1 MNRIF
6 ATVSIS
12 LLLAGCATQRM
23 PSPQASSVSLPN
35 SFAYAPRGDTPG
47 EIQRLL
53 PTQDSAFITLYASA
67 ITNAPDLAV
76 ALARIESARATAA
89 GARAERMPRVDASG
103 NVTGSRASDATAN
116 LPPGVAFDRSRL
128 TFGGTISANW
138 DADLFGR
145 LKANQRAAAAR
156 LDAATAE
163 AESVRLAL
171 VADIAARVVDWRT
184 LAVREATL
192 RDDLASAEE
201 LVRLASV
208 RAKAGVVAGFD
219 VVRAQ
224 ALAADARS
232 RLAPLDGERA
242 TIAGQLATLT
252 GSGTQIVLEALAMP
266 APASPLA
273 MAPRTAPS
281 ALLMAR
287 PDISAAAARLT
298 AADADVA
305 AAAAARFPKL
315 TLSSAIGILALELG
329 DLFDTDALTG
339 SLGADIAA
347 PLLDFGRIE
356 ADIKSREAAVQ
367 ESFALYRR
375 AVFSALGE
383 SEAAFGV
390 LAANDAEA
398 AALKKQV
405 AIETDAT
412 YLANVRYRNGLSDF
426 LTVLDAQRSA
436 NAVRIRSAIADGQAA
451 RARIILWQALGG
463 SEMAVAAAPTP
474 PNTP

>member
-1 MNRIF
+1 M
-6 ATVSIS
+6 VV
-12 LLLAGCATQRM
+12 
-23 PSPQASSVSLPN
+23 PS
-35 SFAYAPRGDTPG
+35 SFVYAPRSETPG

-53 PTQDSAFITLYASA
+53 PLSDPAFASLYASA
-67 ITNAPDLAV
+67 NANAPDLAI

-89 GARAERMPRVDASG
+89 GARAERMPRIDAGGSIS
-103 NVTGSRASDATAN
+103 GSRASDGST
-116 LPPGVAFDRSRL
+116 GVPAGTAFDRTRL
-128 TFGGTISANW
+128 SFGGTITAAW

-171 VADIAARVVDWRT
+171 AADIAVRVVDWRT
-184 LAVREATL
+184 LMVREATL
-192 RDDLASAEE
+192 REDLASAEE
-201 LVRLASV
+201 LMRLASV

-219 VVRAQ
+219 VVRAE

-232 RLAPLDGERA
+232 RLTPLAGERA
-242 TIAGQLATLT
+242 TLAGQLATLT
-252 GSGTQIVLEALAMP
+252 GSGTQAVVDALALAAP
-266 APASPLA
+266 APALEP
-273 MAPRTAPS
+273 APRTAPS
-281 ALLMAR
+281 QLLVAR
-287 PDISAAAARLT
+287 PDIAAAGARL
-298 AADADVA
+298 AASDADVA

-315 TLSSAIGILALELG
+315 TLSSALGILALALG

-356 ADIKSREAAVQ
+356 ADIQGREADVQ
-367 ESFALYRR
+367 ESFALYRK

-398 AALKKQV
+398 TALKKQAAIV
-405 AIETDAT
+405 ADAT

-436 NAVRIRSAIADGQAA
+436 NAVRIRSAIADGQAR

-463 SEMAVAAAPTP
+463 SEIPVATP
-474 PNTP
+474 N